1 VAGLA
6 VVALIFWVF
15 SEALLPGP
23 LSETP
28 GVAIANPFGIEAAR
42 ELLVLV
48 GIIASAAS
56 MIIRFR
62 RSRGIERQQL
72 CQAQGRDG
80 PGRFE
85 RRSGGVVRETMR
97 PAHISLWLP
106 PDPAVQGK

>member
-1 VAGLA
+1 MRFPDGRLPSSRWRLVAGLA

-48 GIIASAAS
+48 GIIGEVLNAIGVRAS
-56 MIIRFR
+56 RKQ
-62 RSRGIERQQL
+62 E
-72 CQAQGRDG
+72 
-80 PGRFE
+80 
-85 RRSGGVVRETMR
+85 
-97 PAHISLWLP
+97 W
-106 PDPAVQGK
+106 